1 MVAGKLPGIFRAREN
16 PAVSLKRRGFVCA
29 LDWNRTNDL
38 LLRRQTLYPLSYEG
52 SQGSCRYRRDVL
64 ELSRKVGS
72 KGKSTLPA
80 PQYPEKEST
89 RTRRAPAWR
98 AAVRRERTLAGEPDT

>member
-1 MVAGKLPGIFRAREN
+1 MPLVFRGLLAGSGHKKPRRF
-16 PAVSLKRRGFVCA
+16 KRRGFVRA

-64 ELSRKVGS
+64 ELSRKVALN
-72 KGKSTLPA
+72 GKSA
-80 PQYPEKEST
+80 HICGVWWSQT
-89 RTRRAPAWR
+89 R
-98 AAVRRERTLAGEPDT
+98 LQ